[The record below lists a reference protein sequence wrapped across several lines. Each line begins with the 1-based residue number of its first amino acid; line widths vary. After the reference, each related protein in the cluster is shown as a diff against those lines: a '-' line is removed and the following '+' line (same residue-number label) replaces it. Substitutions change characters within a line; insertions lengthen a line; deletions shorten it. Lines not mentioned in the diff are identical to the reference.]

1 MECDSVL
8 HKMHMCALAA
18 TAANAD
24 LVKSLANKP
33 TVECENCGAK
43 ANDPKNV
50 CSPRQLPDIAWMG
63 DGGDQCKGCGG

>member
-8 HKMHMCALAA
+8 HKMHMCALMPE
-18 TAANAD
+18 NAE
-24 LVKSLANKP
+24 LAERLAENP

-50 CSPRQLPDIAWMG
+50 CSPRQLPDIAWLG
-63 DGGDQCKGCGG
+63 DGGDQCKGCGS